1 MFQQYVSF
9 IHNISYLRWKH
20 AKNTNNLILLGFFF
34 YSKVC
39 EAGMYGNDCSQKCGA
54 CISSTACNHISG
66 SCDLGC
72 APGWQNTPLCDEG
85 TIALLNMFYDFI
97 IHTVFLKQ

>member
-1 MFQQYVSF
+1 METCQKYKQLNFAGF
-9 IHNISYLRWKH
+9 
-20 AKNTNNLILLGFFF
+20 FFF

-39 EAGMYGNDCSQKCGA
+39 EAGMYGNDCSQKCGD

-97 IHTVFLKQ
+97 IHTVILKQWT

>member
-1 MFQQYVSF
+1 METCQKYKQLNF
-9 IHNISYLRWKH
+9 
-20 AKNTNNLILLGFFF
+20 AGFFF

-54 CISSTACNHISG
+54 CINSTACNHISG

-85 TIALLNMFYDFI
+85 TIALLNMCYDFI
-97 IHTVFLKQ
+97 IHTVFLKQWT